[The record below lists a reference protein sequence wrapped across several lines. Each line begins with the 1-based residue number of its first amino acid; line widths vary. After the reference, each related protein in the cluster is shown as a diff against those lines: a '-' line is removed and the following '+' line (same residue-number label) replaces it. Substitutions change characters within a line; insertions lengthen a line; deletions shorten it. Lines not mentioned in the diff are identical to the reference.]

1 MEKIGSITRPPYKSK
16 TFLFASHKNIFSLVS
31 HSMASQQQTNMK
43 YDFVDITVVKV
54 LVSEV
59 KGLGVL

>member
-1 MEKIGSITRPPYKSK
+1 
-16 TFLFASHKNIFSLVS
+16 
-31 HSMASQQQTNMK
+31 MASQQQTNMK